1 MAKNGAPLK
10 TQAIGHTIGGARSKT
25 WSSDGVGTRGGV
37 VLNRSALGV
46 NETPWEE
53 LEFRRHR
60 RLVAGLL
67 HDLRSGKVPRH
78 AAGHEHRTLS
88 NLMAACN
95 DGMLPVHYG
104 NDVSV
109 DNDTWSFWNA

>member
-10 TQAIGHTIGGARSKT
+10 TQAIGHTIGGAGSKT
-25 WSSDGVGTRGGV
+25 WSSDGVVTSGGV

-78 AAGHEHRTLS
+78 AAGQAHRTLT

-95 DGMLPVHYG
+95 DGMG
-104 NDVSV
+104 T
-109 DNDTWSFWNA
+109 DTDGTQFSTNE